1 MVQDGF
7 KMGSRCLQDGPR
19 WPQDGPKM
27 AQDGLLGPPL
37 ELSWVQLVA
46 ILSQR
51 KAIEGFIL
59 SQDNQK
65 YIEKMGWFAY
75 SLQEVFSYFI

>member
-1 MVQDGF
+1 
-7 KMGSRCLQDGPR
+7 
-19 WPQDGPKM
+19 M

-65 YIEKMGWFAY
+65 YIEQNGSVCIFAPRSLKLLYLKPKMP
-75 SLQEVFSYFI
+75 S